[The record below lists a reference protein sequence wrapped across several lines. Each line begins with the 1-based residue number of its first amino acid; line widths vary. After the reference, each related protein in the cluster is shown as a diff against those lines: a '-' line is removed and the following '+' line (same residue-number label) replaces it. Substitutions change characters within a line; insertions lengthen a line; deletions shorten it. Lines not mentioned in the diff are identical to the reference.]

1 MKPFSRFVIYVR
13 EFYEDDD
20 ISIGEVIKYTKSYK
34 DNFPHLWSNGDS
46 FDREKFYELFL
57 MGRGN
62 DMARINKLQETNS
75 ND

>member
-1 MKPFSRFVIYVR
+1 M
-13 EFYEDDD
+13 
-20 ISIGEVIKYTKSYK
+20 YK

-75 ND
+75 NDWIKY